1 MPRLSS
7 ELIDGLNEQ
16 VKIELEAFYIYHAM
30 GIWFESLNWH
40 NASAFFLKQSQE
52 EFEHAG
58 QFTKFLLDTGADVEF
73 KALGQPPSKW
83 ANIKAALD
91 AVHSHEKMVTDK
103 ISSLYEIAQ
112 RNKDFI
118 AYPLLQRFL
127 EEQIEEEAFS
137 SELTERYDHFNGNDL
152 LWDHRM
158 RYTGQVD
165 PVEPE
170 Q

>member
-40 NASAFFLKQSQE
+40 NASAFFKKQSQE
-52 EFEHAG
+52 EFEHAEE
-58 QFTKFLLDTGADVEF
+58 FTQFLLDTGADVEF

-83 ANIKAALD
+83 DNIKAALD
-91 AVHSHEKMVTDK
+91 AVYAHEKMVTDK
-103 ISSLYEIAQ
+103 ISGLFEIAQ

-127 EEQIEEEAFS
+127 EEQVEEEAFS
-137 SELTERYDHFNGNDL
+137 SELTERYDHFKGDDL

-158 RYTGQVD
+158 RDSGVTESD
-165 PVEPE
+165 EPE